1 MIGIVDYGVGNLRSV
16 QKAFGAV
23 GYSALILSEA
33 RQIRGASKIV
43 LPGVGAFGDAMDN
56 LRKRSLLDP
65 LVEAAGRG
73 VPLLGI
79 CLGLQLFFEE
89 SEELGVHKG
98 LGIFRGRVRRFPPGL
113 KVPHIGWN
121 QIQVRRESAI
131 LAGVPEGS
139 FFYFVHSYYADPADE
154 RDVQATTDYGIDYAS
169 VVGSETVFGIQFHP
183 EKSQELGLR
192 ILRNFGDL

>member
-1 MIGIVDYGVGNLRSV
+1 MIGIVDYGMGNLRSV
-16 QKAFGAV
+16 QKAFEAV
-23 GYSALILSEA
+23 GYSAPILSEA
-33 RQIRGASKIV
+33 RQIGGASKIV

-65 LVEAAGRG
+65 LLEAAGRG

-89 SEELGVHKG
+89 SEELGTHKG
-98 LGIFRGRVRRFPPGL
+98 LGILRGRIRRFPPGL
-113 KVPHIGWN
+113 HVPQIGWN
-121 QIQVRRESAI
+121 QILVRRERAI

-154 RDVQATTDYGIDYAS
+154 GDVLATTDYGIDYAS

-192 ILRNFGDL
+192 ILKNFGDM